1 MREEMLLSI
10 SGLQEYA
17 QLFKALGDETR
28 LRMMGL
34 LRHGEL
40 CVCDLME
47 ALDLPQSTASRHL
60 SYLKNSQWVVGRR
73 SGKWMYYKLHPDLCN
88 SHFHNSII
96 ENISTLPDL
105 QKDYEKLVTYLEKK
119 NNSAQCS

>member
-1 MREEMLLSI
+1 MREKMLLSI
-10 SGLQEYA
+10 SGLQGYA

-105 QKDYEKLVTYLEKK
+105 QKDYDKLVTYLEKK
-119 NNSAQCS
+119 NNSAQC